1 MKKYKSN
8 TSAGFIFC
16 TTILLYAISLQ
27 AADPH
32 KTASANKTVK
42 ILTIGNSFAENACLY
57 LDSITESVPDCEIII
72 SKANI
77 GGCSLEQHATL
88 IQQCKEDSTLKP
100 YYNTFTLKEIIEQDE
115 YDYVTI
121 QQVSHLSFKSES
133 FQPYADTLCNFIR
146 RHAPGAKI
154 IIHQT
159 WAYSKT
165 CHRFEEFGLSRV
177 EMHQGLVENYNNLAA
192 HYNIGM
198 LPSGNAFYAS
208 YEKNP
213 EIYLWSWGDG
223 FHANQNGCYLA
234 GCVWFGTLFDVSP
247 KEIKYVP
254 GEIGPKTAKH
264 LREVAATEVKELN

>member
-1 MKKYKSN
+1 MIRY
-8 TSAGFIFC
+8 TSRTTADLIFC
-16 TTILLYAISLQ
+16 TAILLYAINLQ
-27 AADPH
+27 ASDPD
-32 KTASANKTVK
+32 KTAPANKTIK
-42 ILTIGNSFAENACLY
+42 ILTVGNSFAENACLY
-57 LDSITESVPDCEIII
+57 LDSITESVPGCKIII

-77 GGCSLEQHATL
+77 GGCSLEKHATL
-88 IQQCKEDSTLKP
+88 IQQCNEDFTLKP
-100 YYNTFTLKEIIEQDE
+100 YDETFTLKEIIDQDE

-121 QQVSHLSFKSES
+121 QQVSRLSFKPES
-133 FQPYADTLCNFIR
+133 FQPYADTLINFII

-165 CHRFEEFGLSRV
+165 CSRFEDWELTRD
-177 EMHQGLVENYNNLAA
+177 EMHQGLVENYNNLAT
-192 HYNIGM
+192 HYGIGI
-198 LPSGNAFYAS
+198 LPSGNAFYSS
-208 YEKNP
+208 YDMNP

-247 KEIKYVP
+247 KEIKFVP

-264 LREVAATEVKELN
+264 LREIAAGEVKKLN